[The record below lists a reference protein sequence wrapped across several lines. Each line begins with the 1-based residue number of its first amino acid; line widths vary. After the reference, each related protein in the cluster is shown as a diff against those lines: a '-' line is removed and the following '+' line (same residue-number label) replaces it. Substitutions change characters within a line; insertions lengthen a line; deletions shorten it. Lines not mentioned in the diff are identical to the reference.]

1 MDEPGTPSAK
11 TPWHLWVVGVVSL
24 LWNSVGAIDFVM
36 TQTKNQAYMKGFTPA
51 QLEFYYGFPLWVVT
65 TWGVAVWGGVLG
77 SLFLLFRRRIAVP
90 IFVSSLVCIILTDI
104 RNLALANGFQVMGGA
119 GALVFTA
126 IIFVV
131 GVLLWVYARAMCKRG
146 MLQ

>member
-1 MDEPGTPSAK
+1 MADESIPSAK
-11 TPWHLWVVGVVSL
+11 TPWDLWAVGVVSV

-90 IFVSSLVCIILTDI
+90 IFVSSLVCII
-104 RNLALANGFQVMGGA
+104 
-119 GALVFTA
+119 
-126 IIFVV
+126 
-131 GVLLWVYARAMCKRG
+131 
-146 MLQ
+146 